1 MKKNLTPII
10 GLVLGV
16 LLLIWSI
23 SLTGDIIN
31 FADVG
36 SIIIV
41 LGGSFCALMVS
52 FPRQRLMKVPS
63 ILKQLIVSPRDN
75 RHNLV
80 VLFTE
85 LGKKA
90 RRDGLLALEDD
101 ISEMED
107 EFLASG
113 LQMVVDGVEPETIEE
128 TLELKLDTVERRHRS
143 GQDVFIKWGELAP
156 AFGMLGTLIGLIIML
171 ADLDDPSAIGVG
183 MATALITTF
192 YGSLMANLVFIP
204 IASNLGV
211 QTDEELYTCR
221 LMIDGI
227 LEIQSGSNPRVI
239 EERLT
244 TYLSPDELKALN
256 KDKDKDTFEEVVY
269 NE

>member
-10 GLVLGV
+10 GLLAGI

-23 SLTGDIIN
+23 TLTGDIVN
-31 FADVG
+31 FISAS
-36 SIIIV
+36 SILIV
-41 LGGSFCALMVS
+41 LGGSFSALVVA
-52 FPRQRLMKVPS
+52 FPRKQLVKVPS
-63 ILKQLIVSPRDN
+63 ILKKLIVPPRDN
-75 RHNLV
+75 RHSLV

-101 ISEMED
+101 ISEMND
-107 EFLASG
+107 EFLESG

-128 TLELKLDTVERRHRS
+128 TLELKLDTIERRHRS
-143 GQDVFIKWGELAP
+143 GQDIFLRWGELAP

-171 ADLDDPSAIGVG
+171 ADLDDPSGIGIG

-192 YGSLMANLVFIP
+192 YGSLVANLVFIP

-221 LMIDGI
+221 MMIDGI
-227 LEIQSGSNPRVI
+227 LGIQAGSNPRMI
-239 EERLT
+239 EERLM
-244 TYLSPDELKALN
+244 TYLSPDELKAL
-256 KDKDKDTFEEVVY
+256 DKEKDTFEEVIY